1 MNFLRPEAAV
11 SICINGMVTFH
22 KDLDNYLLIKD
33 FSESM
38 QDDIRHY
45 IEDFCESERI
55 DYSSSVEYDLHG
67 QRNSVTEYVFD
78 VIEFNAALENKF
90 NVV

>member
-1 MNFLRPEAAV
+1 MNYLRPEAAV
-11 SICINGMVTFH
+11 SICLNGMVTFH
-22 KDLDNYLLIKD
+22 KELDNYLLIKD

-78 VIEFNAALENKF
+78 VVIFNAALEEKF